1 MSIMAPAEPAK
12 DPLTEHDNLTSELA
26 NLEKQFA
33 DRKIDRDKFEVLSRQ
48 LKERIRRA
56 ESEAYEMAKKN
67 ESMAKRLRL
76 RNYNDPQTQQVIS
89 HFIRTGG
96 KTLEPEFG
104 SDRLP
109 RYAIRDASGEN
120 IILIERPLLQ
130 RMADIRIVSQGLFE
144 RILYCPTCATPS
156 NLYSRFKCTQCG
168 SMEISISRM
177 IEHLAC
183 GTIHQETAFRVGK
196 SLICPTCKKLLENE
210 KEYRLIGVVC
220 SCNICHAHFED
231 PAQSYYCRKCSL
243 DFDFPKAMIIDVYA
257 YSMTKETLDEA
268 RRFLG
273 VDVLR
278 RVLGEKGFDV
288 RSPGVMAA
296 AGTSKEASFSVLV
309 RKETKTIAIDISQ
322 SETEVDLEPVLEL
335 YVKKLD
341 ANPTLVVLAAIP
353 RLSKRASEI
362 AALHNIQVAEGATPA
377 EVAGK
382 VLEIVVRV

>member
-12 DPLTEHDNLTSELA
+12 DPLTEHDDLTSELA

-33 DRKIDRDKFEVLSRQ
+33 DRKLDRDKFEVLSRQ
-48 LKERIRRA
+48 LNERIRRA
-56 ESEAYEMAKKN
+56 ESEAYEMARKD
-67 ESMAKRLRL
+67 ESVARRLRL
-76 RNYNDPQTQQVIS
+76 RTYNDPQVQPVIS

-96 KTLEPEFG
+96 KMLEPEFG
-104 SDRLP
+104 TDRLP
-109 RYAIRDASGEN
+109 RYAVGDASGDN
-120 IILIERPLLQ
+120 IMLVERPLLQ
-130 RMADIRIVSQGLFE
+130 RMADIRIVAESLFE
-144 RILYCPTCATPS
+144 RVLYCPRCATPS

-231 PAQSYYCRKCSL
+231 PSQSYYCRKCSL
-243 DFDFPKAMIIDVYA
+243 DFDLPKAMIVDVFA
-257 YSMTKETLDEA
+257 YSMTKEALGDA

-273 VDVLR
+273 VDALR

-288 RSPGVMAA
+288 RSPGVMA
-296 AGTSKEASFSVLV
+296 GTSEEVSFAVLV
-309 RKETKTIAIDISQ
+309 HKDMKTIAIDISQ
-322 SETEVDLEPVLEL
+322 SESEVDVEPVLEL
-335 YVKKLD
+335 YVKKLET
-341 ANPTLVVLAAIP
+341 NPTVVVLAAIP

-362 AALHNIQVAEGATPA
+362 AALHNIQVAEGVTPV

-382 VLEIVVRV
+382 VLEIAVRA